1 MEEGVILSLHDEHHG
16 SVSGW
21 GIHGAKG
28 HDSVAM
34 LRTIRANKGELFLI
48 LLMDS
53 NLMEASFAVET
64 NEVQSAMGVTKVVK
78 GIIAVGNG
86 VFEWAGNGIEGV
98 VVDAKMP
105 DEVGNVMDVFLV
117 GFGGKNDFGTPGA
130 SARVNPSLVE
140 EVINVGL
147 HDWFFVDAIVGL
159 AACNGLGCTSIDT
172 KLEAMDRTTNTGGI
186 KAVPIVMDDRGEFST
201 HCWE

>member
-16 SVSGW
+16 GVSGW
-21 GIHGAKG
+21 GVHGAKG
-28 HDSVAM
+28 HDGVAM
-34 LRTIRANKGELFLI
+34 LRTVRANKGELFLI
-48 LLMDS
+48 LLTDS
-53 NLMEASFAVET
+53 NLMEASFAVKT
-64 NEVQSAMGVTKVVK
+64 NEVQSAMGVAEVVK
-78 GIIAVGNG
+78 GIVAAGNG

-105 DEVGNVMDVFLV
+105 DEVSNVMDVFLV

-130 SARVNPSLVE
+130 STRANPSLVE

-147 HDWFFVDAIVGL
+147 HDWFFMDAIVGL
-159 AACNGLGCTSIDT
+159 AACNGLGCTSVDA
-172 KLEAMDRTTNTGGI
+172 KLEANASGV
-186 KAVPIVMDDRGEFST
+186 KAVPIVLDDRGEFGM

>member
-1 MEEGVILSLHDEHHG
+1 
-16 SVSGW
+16 
-21 GIHGAKG
+21 
-28 HDSVAM
+28 M

-64 NEVQSAMGVTKVVK
+64 NEVQSAMGVAKVVK
-78 GIIAVGNG
+78 GVITVGNG
-86 VFEWAGNGIEGV
+86 VFEWVGNGIEGA

-130 SARVNPSLVE
+130 STRVNPSLVE

-159 AACNGLGCTSIDT
+159 AACNRLGCTGIDA
-172 KLEAMDRTTNTGGI
+172 KLEAVDRVMNAGGI
-186 KAVPIVMDDRGEFST
+186 KAVPIVLDDRGEFSM

>member
-1 MEEGVILSLHDEHHG
+1 MEEGVIFSLHDEHHG

-34 LRTIRANKGELFLI
+34 LRTIRANKGDLFLI
-48 LLMDS
+48 LLMGS
-53 NLMEASFAVET
+53 NLMEASVAVET
-64 NEVQSAMGVTKVVK
+64 NEVQNAMGVTEVVK

-86 VFEWAGNGIEGV
+86 VFKWVDNSVEGV

-130 SARVNPSLVE
+130 STRANPSLV
-140 EVINVGL
+140 
-147 HDWFFVDAIVGL
+147 
-159 AACNGLGCTSIDT
+159 
-172 KLEAMDRTTNTGGI
+172 
-186 KAVPIVMDDRGEFST
+186 
-201 HCWE
+201 

>member
-28 HDSVAM
+28 HDGVAM

-78 GIIAVGNG
+78 GIVTVGNG
-86 VFEWAGNGIEGV
+86 VFKGKGDGIEQL
-98 VVDAKMP
+98 VVDTEAP
-105 DEVGNVMDVFLV
+105 DEVSDVLNVLLV
-117 GFGGKNDFGTPGA
+117 GFGGKDNLGAPGA
-130 SARVNPSLVE
+130 STRVNPSLVKQ
-140 EVINVGL
+140 VINVGL
-147 HDWFFVDAIVGL
+147 HNWFFMYAIVGL
-159 AACNGLGCTSIDT
+159 AVCDRLGCAGIDANS
-172 KLEAMDRTTNTGGI
+172 KPWIGR
-186 KAVPIVMDDRGEFST
+186 
-201 HCWE
+201 

>member
-1 MEEGVILSLHDEHHG
+1 
-16 SVSGW
+16 
-21 GIHGAKG
+21 
-28 HDSVAM
+28 M
-34 LRTIRANKGELFLI
+34 LQTIRANKGELFLI

-64 NEVQSAMGVTKVVK
+64 NEVQSAVGVTEVVE

-86 VFEWAGNGIEGV
+86 VFEWAGNGIERA
-98 VVDAKMP
+98 VVDTKMP
-105 DEVGNVMDVFLV
+105 DEVSNVMDVFLV

-159 AACNGLGCTSIDT
+159 AACNGLGCTGINAE
-172 KLEAMDRTTNTGGI
+172 LEAMNRATNTG
-186 KAVPIVMDDRGEFST
+186 A
-201 HCWE
+201 

>member
-1 MEEGVILSLHDEHHG
+1 
-16 SVSGW
+16 
-21 GIHGAKG
+21 
-28 HDSVAM
+28 
-34 LRTIRANKGELFLI
+34 
-48 LLMDS
+48 
-53 NLMEASFAVET
+53 MEASFAVET

-86 VFEWAGNGIEGV
+86 VFKWVGNGIEGV

-105 DEVGNVMDVFLV
+105 DKVGNVMDVFLV
-117 GFGGKNDFGTPGA
+117 GFWGKNDFGTPGA
-130 SARVNPSLVE
+130 SARANPSLVE

-159 AACNGLGCTSIDT
+159 VACD
-172 KLEAMDRTTNTGGI
+172 KLEAADRMTNASSI
-186 KAVPIVMDDRGEFST
+186 KAVPIVIDDRGEFGM

>member
-1 MEEGVILSLHDEHHG
+1 
-16 SVSGW
+16 
-21 GIHGAKG
+21 
-28 HDSVAM
+28 M

-53 NLMEASFAVET
+53 NLMEAGFAVET
-64 NEVQSAMGVTKVVK
+64 NEVQSAVGVTEVVK
-78 GIIAVGNG
+78 GIVAVGNR
-86 VFEWAGNGIEGV
+86 VFECAGNGVEGV
-98 VVDAKMP
+98 VVDAKTP
-105 DEVGNVMDVFLV
+105 DEVSNVMDVFLV

-159 AACNGLGCTSIDT
+159 AACNGLGCTGIDA
-172 KLEAMDRTTNTGGI
+172 KLEATEGDECRQHKSSPNCLG
-186 KAVPIVMDDRGEFST
+186 
-201 HCWE
+201 

>member
-1 MEEGVILSLHDEHHG
+1 
-16 SVSGW
+16 
-21 GIHGAKG
+21 
-28 HDSVAM
+28 
-34 LRTIRANKGELFLI
+34 
-48 LLMDS
+48 
-53 NLMEASFAVET
+53 MEAGFAVET
-64 NEVQSAMGVTKVVK
+64 NEVQSAMGVTEVVK

-86 VFEWAGNGIEGV
+86 VFKWVDNSVEGV

-130 SARVNPSLVE
+130 STRVNPSLVE

-159 AACNGLGCTSIDT
+159 AACNGLACTSINA
-172 KLEAMDRTTNTGGI
+172 KLEAADRVTNAGSV
-186 KAVPIVMDDRGEFST
+186 KAVPIVLDDRGEFGM

>member
-1 MEEGVILSLHDEHHG
+1 
-16 SVSGW
+16 
-21 GIHGAKG
+21 
-28 HDSVAM
+28 M
-34 LRTIRANKGELFLI
+34 LQTIRANKGELFLI

-53 NLMEASFAVET
+53 NLMEASFAVKT
-64 NEVQSAMGVTKVVK
+64 NEVQSAVGVTEVVK
-78 GIIAVGNG
+78 GIVTVGNG
-86 VFEWAGNGIEGV
+86 VFEWVGNGIEGA

-130 SARVNPSLVE
+130 SARANPSLVE

-159 AACNGLGCTSIDT
+159 VACNGLGCTGIDA
-172 KLEAMDRTTNTGGI
+172 KLKAADKVMNAGGI
-186 KAVPIVMDDRGEFST
+186 KAVPIVLDDRGEFGM
-201 HCWE
+201 HCRE